1 MRSQKGFAWLC
12 AALLAFTVQ
21 AHAQSTKPA
30 PAKVELDV
38 MGELTIDP
46 QGAVSAF
53 SAAPSVPAPVAKI
66 VQDAVKHWRF
76 EPVLQ
81 DGKPVEKNTQMFLFL
96 TGEPGEGGYRL
107 RVERVQFGFT
117 RGIRDFKARAVP
129 KEAMAQRIGAEVL
142 VAVQIDSAGNVLDA
156 SPLRSRLVPGVRNER
171 VAKKLRASFENTVV
185 SSMKQSK
192 FEPADPAQGSA
203 ATAMIT
209 NMSFSMTGQPNVA
222 AIWTQADAAVTSTGI
237 PGWLHG
243 SMQDGTLDRV
253 RDGHQIAID
262 GGPKLQTDVVGK
274 LL

>member
-1 MRSQKGFAWLC
+1 MRLHKGFAWLC
-12 AALLAFTVQ
+12 AALLAVTVQ

-38 MGELTIDP
+38 MGELTIDA
-46 QGAVSAF
+46 QGAVRSF

-81 DGKPVEKNTQMFLFL
+81 DGKPVEKKTQMFLFL

-107 RVERVQFGFT
+107 RVERVQFGFP
-117 RGIRDFKARAVP
+117 RKMRDVKWA
-129 KEAMAQRIGAEVL
+129 GAAAKDALRENVGGEVL
-142 VAVQIDSAGNVLDA
+142 LAVHIDAAGNVLDA
-156 SPLRSRLVPGVRNER
+156 AALRSRLFPEVRNQR
-171 VAKKLRASFENTVV
+171 VAKKLRTAFETSAVAT
-185 SSMKQSK
+185 MKQSK
-192 FEPADPAQGSA
+192 FEPADPSQGGA

-209 NMSFSMTGQPNVA
+209 NMSFSFGQPNVA
-222 AIWTQADAAVTSTGI
+222 TVWTQADTAITGAGT
-237 PGWLHG
+237 PAWLSG
-243 SMQDGTLDRV
+243 SLAEGTLDRV
-253 RDGHQIAID
+253 AEGQQIAID